1 MIQDYEVNRLEA
13 IRRIVGGRVSGRNDG
28 SVVSFLDGQK
38 APSKTD
44 VDKKLKELQA
54 EWDSQEYARKRA
66 LEYPSIEELVVAL
79 YDTDDKSAIEAK
91 RAEVKKKYPKP

>member
-38 APSKTD
+38 APPDSD
-44 VDKKLKELQA
+44 VDKKVKELQA

>member
-38 APSKTD
+38 APPDSD

-79 YDTDDKSAIEAK
+79 YDTDDKSAIDAK
-91 RAEVKKKYPKP
+91 RAEEKKKYPKP

>member
-38 APSKTD
+38 APPDSD